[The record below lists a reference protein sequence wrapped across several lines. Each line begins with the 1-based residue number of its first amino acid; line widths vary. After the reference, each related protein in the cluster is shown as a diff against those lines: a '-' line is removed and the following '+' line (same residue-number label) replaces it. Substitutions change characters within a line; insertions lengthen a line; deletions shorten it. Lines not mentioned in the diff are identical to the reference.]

1 MSSWRTNKE
10 RMEYLI
16 NLSQLDVQIH
26 LSTAVEEGILPAV
39 QEIVEAGA
47 SVNKLDQNGN
57 TPLIIVS
64 YFGHIDVLRFLIKA
78 GANVNQAINGGDTPL
93 YMAAQNGHVNVV
105 KVLVDAGGSVDQ
117 ADDIGTTPLSIAS
130 QQNHVNMVKALV
142 EARANGNQAKNNGAT
157 PLYIVA
163 QNGNIEIVIAL
174 LDAGASVDQATDNG
188 ATPLFIAALNG
199 HVEVVRALLQ
209 RGADPS
215 KSLTRDVGDF
225 FQGMMS
231 IDVAQDNGHMDVVE
245 LLRLA
250 IAKKTE
256 LIPALMERVSQK
268 KDEKSVILGARSEGL
283 VNKDVTR
290 RIRSFLAPNK
300 NGGKKRKTKKNKPKK
315 NKPKQ
320 QRTKSKCLREGK
332 KYQICK
338 HTRKQGIKKR
348 HGKRGKVTQKKNY

>member
-1 MSSWRTNKE
+1 MSSLTTFKE
-10 RMEYLI
+10 RMEYLR
-16 NLSQLDVQIH
+16 NLSPLDLQIH

-39 QEIVEAGA
+39 QEIVNAGA

-105 KVLVDAGGSVDQ
+105 KALVDAGGSVDQ
-117 ADDIGTTPLSIAS
+117 ADEIGTTPLSIAS
-130 QQNHVNMVKALV
+130 QQNHVNVVKALV
-142 EARANGNQAKNNGAT
+142 EAGASVDQAKNNGAT
-157 PLYIVA
+157 PLYIAA

-174 LDAGASVDQATDNG
+174 LDAGASVNQATDNG
-188 ATPLFIAALNG
+188 ATPLFMSALNG
-199 HVEVVRALLQ
+199 HDEVVRALLQ

-215 KSLTRDVGDF
+215 KSLTRDIGDF
-225 FQGMMS
+225 FQGMMA
-231 IDVAQDNGHMDVVE
+231 IDVARDNGHMDVVE
-245 LLRLA
+245 LLELA

-256 LIPALMERVSQK
+256 LKTELITKAKNKQNTVPTLQTMIKRKLSTSDFK
-268 KDEKSVILGARSEGL
+268 KAREYGQLGGS
-283 VNKDVTR
+283 
-290 RIRSFLAPNK
+290 
-300 NGGKKRKTKKNKPKK
+300 KKRKTKKYKPKK
-315 NKPKQ
+315 NKQKQ

-332 KYQICK
+332 KHQICK